1 MTTDKAREQ
10 GREAAKAGKPLK
22 DNIYAGKPAL
32 RPLAQAWEQGYRE
45 AKR

>member
-10 GREAAKAGKPLK
+10 GREAAKSGKTLK
-22 DNIYAGKPAL
+22 DNHYAGKPAL
-32 RPLAQAWEQGYRE
+32 REQAQAWEQGYRE